1 MAGDSQFQL
10 LAERRFLPFFATQAL
25 GAFNDNVYKNALL
38 LVATYDTAAYSNLD
52 PVLLTQ
58 LGNGLFILPFVLFSG
73 VAGQLADRFD
83 KAIVMRVV
91 KLCEVAIMV
100 LAGIGF
106 ARHDIWLLLAALFL
120 MGSHST
126 FFAPAKYGCL
136 PQVLVEDELVGGN
149 ALLEMGT
156 FCAILL
162 GQVLAGVFAAAHHL
176 GVLVGGLFA
185 IAIAGLAASLF
196 IPPIAPAAPGL
207 RISGNILRSTVE
219 NLRAAAANR
228 TVFLAILGISW
239 FWFYGAL
246 VVAQLPLYAKLTLH
260 GSEAVFTT
268 LLLAFSL
275 GVGIGS
281 MLCERLSGRRLEIG
295 LVPFG
300 SLGLTVFG
308 IDVFFATPAT
318 APAAALDPA
327 ALLAAGFGRH
337 VILDFALIG
346 VFGGFY
352 IVPLYAL
359 IQRLTRPEF
368 VSRVVSANSVW
379 NALFMVVAA
388 LFGALLL
395 KRGATIREVL
405 LVGALL
411 NFAVTA
417 FIYARVPEFLLRFVA
432 WLLARVIYW
441 IRVRGLEHVP
451 AEGAALIVCN
461 HVSFADALV
470 LSAAVH
476 RPMRFVMEASIFRTP
491 VVNAVFRGMKAIPIA
506 SAQED
511 REVREAAFAQVL
523 AELGAGALVC
533 IFPEGRLTADG
544 AVGEFRPGLMRV
556 LAARP
561 VPVVPVALSGLWGSA
576 FSRRYRGLGRYLP
589 RRLGARIDVAVGEP
603 VAAAAVTP
611 DGLRERVLALRG
623 PIP

>member
-1 MAGDSQFQL
+1 MAGDSQFRL
-10 LAERRFLPFFATQAL
+10 LGERRFLPFFGTQAL

-38 LVATYDTAAYSNLD
+38 LVATFDTASYSALD

-73 VAGQLADRFD
+73 IAGQLADRYD
-83 KAIVMRVV
+83 KAVVMRTV

-120 MGSHST
+120 MGAHST

-156 FCAILL
+156 FLAILL
-162 GQVLAGVFAAAHHL
+162 GQVLAGVFAAAHEL
-176 GVLVGGLFA
+176 SVLVGGLFA
-185 IAIAGLAASLF
+185 IAIAGLVTSLF
-196 IPPIAPAAPGL
+196 IPPIPPAAPGL
-207 RISGNILRSTVE
+207 RIDRNIARSTVE
-219 NLRAAAANR
+219 NLRAAYADR

-246 VVAQLPLYAKLTLH
+246 VVAQLPLYAKVVLH
-260 GSEAVFTT
+260 GSEEVFTT
-268 LLLAFSL
+268 LLLAFSV
-275 GVGIGS
+275 GVGAGS

-308 IDVFFATPAT
+308 VDVFFATPAR
-318 APAAALDPA
+318 PPLAALDPWG
-327 ALLAAGFGRH
+327 LLATGFGRH
-337 VILDFALIG
+337 VVLDFALIG
-346 VFGGFY
+346 LFGGFY

-359 IQRLTRPEF
+359 IQRLTRADF
-368 VSRVVSANSVW
+368 VSRVVSANSIW
-379 NALFMVVAA
+379 NAVFMVVAA
-388 LFGALLL
+388 LFGMVLL
-395 KRGATIREVL
+395 KRGATIRGVL
-405 LVGALL
+405 LVGAVL

-417 FIYARVPEFLLRFVA
+417 FIYARVPEFLLRFLA
-432 WLLARVIYW
+432 WLVARVLYR
-441 IRVRGLEHVP
+441 IRVTGLENVP
-451 AEGAALIVCN
+451 AEGPALVVCN
-461 HVSFADALV
+461 HVSFVDALV

-491 VVNAVFRGMKAIPIA
+491 IVHLVFRGMKAIPIA
-506 SAQED
+506 SAHD
-511 REVREAAFAQVL
+511 DLAAREAAFAQVF
-523 AELGAGALVC
+523 AELAAGQLVC

-556 LAARP
+556 MTERP

-576 FSRRYRGLGRYLP
+576 FSRRYSGLGRCLP
-589 RRLGARIDVAVGEP
+589 RRLWWRIGVAIGTP
-603 VAAAAVTP
+603 VAPGAVTP
-611 DGLRERVLALRG
+611 EGLRERVVALRG
-623 PIP
+623 ALA

>member
-1 MAGDSQFQL
+1 MAGNGQFRL
-10 LAERRFLPFFATQAL
+10 LGERRFLPFFGTQAL

-38 LVATYDTAAYSNLD
+38 LVATYDTASYSALD

-73 VAGQLADRFD
+73 VAGQLADRYD
-83 KAIVMRVV
+83 KAVVMRSV

-120 MGSHST
+120 MGAHST

-136 PQVLVEDELVGGN
+136 PQVLSEDELVGGN

-156 FCAILL
+156 FLAILL
-162 GQVLAGVFAAAHHL
+162 GQVLAGVFAAAHEL
-176 GVLVGGLFA
+176 SVLVGGLFA
-185 IAIAGLAASLF
+185 IALAGLIASLF
-196 IPPIAPAAPGL
+196 IPSIAPAAPGL
-207 RISGNILRSTVE
+207 RIDRNIARSTVE
-219 NLRAAAANR
+219 NLRAAYADR

-246 VVAQLPLYAKLTLH
+246 VVAQLPLYAKVVLH

-275 GVGIGS
+275 GVGTGS

-300 SLGLTVFG
+300 SLGLTAFG
-308 IDVFFATPAT
+308 VDVYFATPAA
-318 APAAALDPA
+318 APATALDPA
-327 ALLAAGFGRH
+327 ALLATGFGWH
-337 VILDFALIG
+337 VVLDFALIG
-346 VFGGFY
+346 LFGGFY

-359 IQRLTRPEF
+359 IQRLTRPDF
-368 VSRVVSANSVW
+368 VSRVVSANSIW

-388 LFGALLL
+388 LFGMLLL
-395 KRGATIREVL
+395 KRGATIRGVL
-405 LVGALL
+405 LVGAVL

-417 FIYARVPEFLLRFVA
+417 FIYARVPEFLLRFLA
-432 WLLARVIYW
+432 WLVARVLYR
-441 IRVRGLEHVP
+441 IRVTGLENMP
-451 AEGAALIVCN
+451 AEGAALVVCN

-491 VVNAVFRGMKAIPIA
+491 VVNWVFRGMKAIPIA
-506 SAQED
+506 SARED
-511 REVREAAFAQVL
+511 LAAREAAFGQVL
-523 AELGAGALVC
+523 AELAAGQLVC
-533 IFPEGRLTADG
+533 IFPEGRLTTDG
-544 AVGEFRPGLMRV
+544 DVGEFRPGLMRV
-556 LAARP
+556 MKEHP
-561 VPVVPVALSGLWGSA
+561 VAVVPVALSGLWGSA
-576 FSRRYRGLGRYLP
+576 FSRRYPGLGRYLP
-589 RRLGARIDVAVGEP
+589 RRLWARIDVAIGPPVEP
-603 VAAAAVTP
+603 GLVTP
-611 DGLRERVLALRG
+611 EGLRERVLALRG
-623 PIP
+623 PVP